1 VLTSDT
7 ISICTQIAQSKEN
20 LLTVQKN
27 CSQYRKT
34 AHKNQICSEQE
45 FAKKFAHS
53 RNLLTEFA
61 CSIEK
66 LLTMKSLAGLDRST
80 RWLNVLHQANRSTA
94 GAHHSTDSVKTAGTC
109 WAGRSS
115 RKVQGANFLL
125 C

>member
-1 VLTSDT
+1 V
-7 ISICTQIAQSKEN
+7 TQFLSAHK
-20 LLTVQKN
+20 LLKAKKI

-66 LLTMKSLAGLDRST
+66 LLTMDQHDG
-80 RWLNVLHQANRSTA
+80 
-94 GAHHSTDSVKTAGTC
+94 
-109 WAGRSS
+109 
-115 RKVQGANFLL
+115 
-125 C
+125 